1 VLRKAE
7 LSGEA
12 DSENDLGG
20 SSETMYYIGLD
31 VHKKT
36 ISFCVKDAAGLVH
49 QEGKIGST
57 RRELDVWI
65 RTLPEPRMMAM
76 EATIFTGWIYDHL
89 LPHAEKVKVAHP
101 LMLRAIA
108 AAKKKNDRIDAAK
121 IADCLRCDFLPEC
134 HMAATEI
141 RDRRR
146 ILRYRNLVVK
156 QSIQMK
162 NRVSGLLMETGV
174 SYTKRRLHKVG
185 YFADLMATNEEISQ
199 SIRPLLRLSREHIER
214 AQRLDYALVSSL
226 ERDPLLKERLRRLR
240 TVPGVGPITALTWAL
255 EIGDFTRFRS
265 IKQAISYCGL
275 CGDESSSADKV
286 MRMPLSKQ
294 RNKHIQRVLVEAAK
308 LAPRECHELAMVRER
323 ELERGNPNRATLA
336 VARKMVCYLL
346 AVERRKTDFVPAEE
360 FRPIAAA

>member
-1 VLRKAE
+1 
-7 LSGEA
+7 
-12 DSENDLGG
+12 
-20 SSETMYYIGLD
+20 MYYIGLD

-36 ISFCVKDAAGLVH
+36 ISYCVKDATGCVLR
-49 QEGKIGST
+49 EGKIGST
-57 RRELDVWI
+57 RCELGGGV
-65 RTLPEPRMMAM
+65 RTLPQPRMIAM

-134 HMAATEI
+134 HMASTAI

-146 ILRYRNLVVK
+146 TLRYRNLLVK
-156 QSIQMK
+156 QKVQMM

-174 SYTKRRLHKVG
+174 SYNKRRLHKVG
-185 YFADLMATNEEISQ
+185 YFSKMMATNEEVSDCV
-199 SIRPLLRLSREHIER
+199 RPLLRLSREHIDR

-226 ERDPLLKERLRRLR
+226 ERDPLLAERLRRLR
-240 TVPGVGPITALTWAL
+240 TVPGLGPITALTWAL

-265 IKQAISYCGL
+265 VKEAISYCGL

-286 MRMPLSKQ
+286 MRMPISKQ

-308 LAPRECHELAMVRER
+308 LAPRESQELAVARQGD
-323 ELERGNPNRATLA
+323 LERGNPNRATLA

-346 AVERRKTDFVPAEE
+346 AVERRKQDFVPAEK
-360 FRPIAAA
+360 FKQVAAA